1 MSLRIALVMMQK
13 NEGHLL
19 GAWITYHRNL
29 VDPASLFI
37 FDNGSNDAHTLTI
50 LRAAE
55 KTGIAINKAF
65 SQPKDYY
72 NRGIIFCELINQLDR
87 DNPHDFYFP
96 IDCDEFLAADL
107 NGKLS
112 CDREDIESA
121 LESLTESK
129 KVLSIPHKYLNNPYS
144 PNAYTKVSHCP
155 KCFFAKDACES
166 LVDGFHAGRT
176 RWGPEQQES
185 NITYFEFHYKPYSD
199 HLRISLQ
206 KIIYLLPNHKR
217 RTLANYIQ
225 TRQSNFHAAM
235 ALLQSEFSY
244 LRSFETQAR
253 SLTDPNLLQRFA
265 DLGIDST
272 PLFDQRGTP
281 GPLRRMKL
289 RARHQLLQAGDH
301 MATLTDQLRARARA
315 LKRVLGAFDRPLQ

>member
-19 GAWITYHRNL
+19 EAWITYHRNL

-50 LRAAE
+50 LGAAE
-55 KTGIAINKAF
+55 KTGIAINKDF
-65 SQPKDYY
+65 SQDKDYFD
-72 NRGIIFCELINQLDR
+72 RGIIFCNLIKQLDR

-96 IDCDEFLAADL
+96 IDCDEFLASDL

-112 CDREDIESA
+112 CDKEDIQA
-121 LESLTESK
+121 SLKSLIKSK

-144 PNAYTKVSHCP
+144 PNAYTKVTHCK
-155 KCFFAKDACES
+155 KCFFARDACES
-166 LVDGFHAGRT
+166 LIDGFHAGQS

-185 NITYFEFHYKPYSD
+185 NITYFEFHYKPYLD

-206 KIIYLLPNHKR
+206 KIRYLLPNQKR
-217 RTLANYIQ
+217 RTLADYVQ
-225 TRQSNFHAAM
+225 TRKSNFHAAI
-235 ALLQSEFSY
+235 ALLQSEYSY
-244 LRSFETQAR
+244 LRFFETQAPI
-253 SLTDPNLLQRFA
+253 LTDTTLLQRFA

-272 PLFDQRGTP
+272 PLFDQRGKP
-281 GPLRRMKL
+281 GPLQRMRL
-289 RARHQLLQAGDH
+289 LARHQFLQVGDH
-301 MATLTDQLRARARA
+301 MTTFTDRLQDRARAV
-315 LKRVLGAFDRPLQ
+315 KRVLGL